1 MNQDAINKMERLIDL
16 TLKTAREQ
24 ILTSG
29 VSSEVQKLLLMKEL
43 LKEQLPDENTDSTTN
58 KTR

>member
-29 VSSEVQKLLLMKEL
+29 VSSEVQKLLLRLFPRPK
-43 LKEQLPDENTDSTTN
+43 
-58 KTR
+58 

>member
-24 ILTSG
+24 ILTGG
-29 VSSEVQKLLLMKEL
+29 VSPEVQKLLLMKEL
-43 LKEQLPDENTDSTTN
+43 LKEQLPNENTDSTTN

>member
-1 MNQDAINKMERLIDL
+1 MNQDAIIKMERLIDL

>member
-43 LKEQLPDENTDSTTN
+43 LKEQLPNENTDSTTN

>member
-43 LKEQLPDENTDSTTN
+43 VKEQLPDENTDSTTN